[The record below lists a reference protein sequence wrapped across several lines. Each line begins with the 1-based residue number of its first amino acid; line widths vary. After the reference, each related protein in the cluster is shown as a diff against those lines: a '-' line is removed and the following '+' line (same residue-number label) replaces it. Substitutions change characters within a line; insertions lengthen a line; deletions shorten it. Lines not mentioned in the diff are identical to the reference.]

1 MRYVN
6 IVLGLLM
13 LLFAFAQLNDPDALL
28 WFFIYLIPGI
38 LALIAGFRITLL
50 DKGFGAIAALAAL
63 SLAGVIYYWPK
74 TPEFWRIDIWWETE
88 TAREG
93 MGMMIVAAVLL
104 VVLYSVWAAR
114 DRKEAADQ
122 VKPR

>member
-6 IVLGLLM
+6 IILGLVM
-13 LLFAFAQLNDPDALL
+13 MLFAFVQLNDPDALL
-28 WFFIYLIPGI
+28 WFFIYIIPGI
-38 LALIAGFRITLL
+38 LGLIAGFRVSHL
-50 DKGFGAIAALAAL
+50 KNGFNAIAVLAAL

-93 MGMMIVAAVLL
+93 MGMMIVAVALL
-104 VVLYSVWAAR
+104 VVLYTVWAAR
-114 DRKEAADQ
+114 DRARTAAQ
-122 VKPR
+122 V